1 MNTDT
6 LKKIT
11 GWIIILIAIFSAYLI
26 LFFERFNLYFILL
39 LIFDLVLAIRF
50 RKIFS
55 PSTIRISQ
63 IILGLLFLFSGFV
76 KGVDPLGTSYRV
88 EDYFIAY
95 GTEWM
100 MPAAVFLSFI
110 LNAAELVLG
119 ALLLFNVKPKIT
131 AWLVLI
137 MMIFFTLT
145 TLNDALN
152 NPVPDCGCF
161 GDALIMS
168 NWQTYYKNLT
178 INFFVLIVFLH
189 RGRIRS
195 YYRSSA
201 EWAMGVGF
209 IAIFIGFQYLNY
221 INLPMLDFRPWKVG
235 NKMITENP
243 LPVKYYLTYQNKN
256 TGEQKEYLSPD
267 YPYNDPEWL
276 ENWKFVSQRVDD
288 PNVMPGMDLAI
299 INFDGE
305 DVTKSYLENS
315 EYNLFVVAWDLEL
328 SDIGAF
334 SKIKTLYQK
343 ADEFDLSMIVITS
356 TLPEQIELF
365 KKWQKLPTHL
375 EFFNADDIVLKT
387 MIRANPGLIL
397 MKNGKVIEKW
407 HNRWIPDWD
416 EIEEAMETGG

>member
-1 MNTDT
+1 MKTGT

-26 LFFERFNLYFILL
+26 LHFERFNLFFLL
-39 LIFDLVLAIRF
+39 LLLFDLMLAIRL
-50 RKIFS
+50 RKIFT
-55 PSTIRISQ
+55 PGMIRICQ
-63 IILGLLFLFSGFV
+63 LILGLLFLFSGFV
-76 KGVDPLGTSYRV
+76 KGVDPLGTSYRI

-100 MPAAVFLSFI
+100 MSAAVFLSFI

-119 ALLLFNVKPKIT
+119 ALLLFNIKPKIT

-137 MMIFFTLT
+137 MMLFFTLT

-161 GDALIMS
+161 GDALIMT
-168 NWQTYYKNLT
+168 NWQTYYKNLV
-178 INFFVLIVFLH
+178 INFFVLIIFLH
-189 RGRIRS
+189 RGRMRR

-201 EWAMGVGF
+201 EWAIGVGF

-243 LPVKYYLTYQNKN
+243 LPIKYYLTYENKN
-256 TGEQKEYLSPD
+256 TGEQQEYLSPD
-267 YPYNDPEWL
+267 YPYNNPEWV
-276 ENWKFVSQRVDD
+276 ESWKFVSQRVDD
-288 PNVMPGMDLAI
+288 PNVVPGMDLAI
-299 INFDGE
+299 INFEGE
-305 DVTKSYLENS
+305 DVTKSYLENQ
-315 EYNLFVVAWDLEL
+315 EFNIFVVAWDLKL
-328 SDIGAF
+328 SDIEAF
-334 SKIKTLYQK
+334 SKINTLYQK
-343 ADEFDLSMIVITS
+343 ADEFDFSMIVITS

-365 KKWQKLPTHL
+365 KKWQKLPLHL

-407 HNRWIPDWD
+407 HNMRIPNWD
-416 EIEEAMETGG
+416 EIEEVMETEG

>member
-365 KKWQKLPTHL
+365 KKWQKLPLHL
-375 EFFNADDIVLKT
+375 DFFNADDIVLKT